1 MHKVFKIF
9 EDYFAYF
16 SIGAIITIIL
26 ILLFNSTGINTIA
39 IISIVIIT
47 TIYAVLFLKSPLV
60 CENISKIQNENE
72 IFEKNEP
79 AHNGYHATIDEEFN
93 ITHFSNSFASKYI
106 KDNGS
111 LLGKNLFQVL
121 HIDPKKVLQE
131 LNNNGNFSGIV
142 GCSRD
147 NKQLYK
153 SLTIEATQSTNKEYY
168 ITFFDVTSSIK
179 TDEELREQYLVDKFT
194 GLSSKSQ
201 LLDDA
206 SRCIKSTFNAN
217 TLIFIKVDSFDEI
230 NEFFGIDAGNKITA
244 YVANWLSD
252 KLPTEQSKLY
262 KLDRDSFAILI
273 TTRFSSLTL
282 KNYLKIISNNIKKE
296 TFYFQNIALN
306 ISFTIGAA
314 KNKDN
319 LVRYTY
325 HTLHDAKNLKQSYK
339 IFNKDSKYE
348 EKFIHNIK
356 MNQTIKDAILEN
368 RIEPFF
374 QPIYNIKTDEI
385 EKFES
390 LIRIQTR
397 NGSYLRPAD
406 FLDIAKK
413 SNLYLDLSRAMIKST
428 LNKLEKLNF
437 PVTINISAYDIL
449 DKRVSGFILR
459 HLENN
464 NNGHLVTFEIV
475 ESEELDNNIKIANF
489 LKKIKLLGCKIAID
503 DFGSGYSNFSQIPK
517 LNADYLKI
525 DGSLIKDINTNPNS
539 LIMVKS
545 MVSFAKDLGIQTIA
559 EYVSSKEIFDKVK
572 LLGVDYAQ
580 GYHIGRPSH
589 ILG

>member
-1 MHKVFKIF
+1 LHKIIKLF

-16 SIGAIITIIL
+16 SIGAIISIII
-26 ILLFNSTGINTIA
+26 ILLFNSTGINIIA
-39 IISIVIIT
+39 IISIISITITYII
-47 TIYAVLFLKSPLV
+47 LFLKTPLIF
-60 CENISKIQNENE
+60 ENIPKIQNENKVLRE
-72 IFEKNEP
+72 NEP
-79 AHNGYHATIDEEFN
+79 EHNGYHATVDEEFN
-93 ITHFSNSFASKYI
+93 ITQFSNSFSSKY
-106 KDNGS
+106 KQDNKS
-111 LLGKNLFQVL
+111 LLGKALFKILHVDSKQVF
-121 HIDPKKVLQE
+121 QE
-131 LNNNGNFSGIV
+131 LNKNGNFSGIV
-142 GCSRD
+142 ECSRD
-147 NKQLYK
+147 NKELYK
-153 SLTIEATQSTNKEYY
+153 SLTIEPTQSSKKEYY
-168 ITFFDVTSSIK
+168 ITFFDVTSSMK
-179 TDEELREQYLVDKFT
+179 TNEELKEQYLVDKFT

-201 LLDDA
+201 LIDDA
-206 SRCIKSTFNAN
+206 SRFVKSTFSAN
-217 TLIFIKVDSFDEI
+217 TLIFIKLDSFDEI

-244 YVANWLSD
+244 YVANWLSEE
-252 KLPTEQSKLY
+252 LPTDQSKLY

-273 TTRFSSLTL
+273 TDRFSSLTL
-282 KNYLKIISNNIKKE
+282 RNYLKLISNNIKKE

-325 HTLHDAKNLKQSYK
+325 HTLHDAKNLKKSYK
-339 IFNKDSKYE
+339 IYNKDSKYE

-397 NGSYLRPAD
+397 NGAYLRPAD

-428 LNKLEKLNF
+428 LNKLQKLKF

-459 HLENN
+459 HIENN

-475 ESEELDNNIKIANF
+475 ESEELDNNIKITNF
-489 LKKIKLLGCKIAID
+489 IKKIKLLGCKIAID

-580 GYHIGRPSH
+580 GYHIGKPSH